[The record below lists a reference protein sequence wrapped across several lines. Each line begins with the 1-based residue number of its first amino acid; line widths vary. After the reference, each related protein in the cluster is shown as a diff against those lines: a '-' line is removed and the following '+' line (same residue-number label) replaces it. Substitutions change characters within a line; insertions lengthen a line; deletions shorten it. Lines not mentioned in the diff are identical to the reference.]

1 MIEFYPTDEYCAACE
16 LDSFNLIEHL
26 VFDIQHLSS
35 EVVRLRYML
44 SQYLPKEEGDTIK
57 SEIFSD
63 LHGSYYDYPAFKKYI
78 LICCNDIDPMNSK
91 AFETHMKKISMGKKS
106 SAIRSLTF

>member
-1 MIEFYPTDEYCAACE
+1 MTEFYPNDEYCAACE
-16 LDSFNLIEHL
+16 MESFNLIEHL
-26 VFDIQHLSS
+26 IFDIQHLSS

-44 SQYLPKEEGDTIK
+44 SRYLPKEEGDTIR

-63 LHGSYYDYPAFKKYI
+63 LHGSYYDYPAYKTYI
-78 LICCNDIDPMNSK
+78 ANCCNDIDPVNSE
-91 AFETHMKKISMGKKS
+91 AFVKHMQKISKGKKS